1 MKLELR
7 GLRHR
12 YDGGASPALDGVD
25 LSVAGGLVGLLGP
38 NGSGKST
45 LLRCA
50 AGLLPPVEG
59 SVWLGGHE
67 LGQLDRLERAR
78 RIAFLPQR
86 VESLYALPV
95 REVVA
100 LGRHPHRPAPWA
112 RPGAADRA
120 AVEAALAAAEVDAL
134 ADRPFDSLSGGERQ
148 RVLLASMLAQGG
160 ELLLLDEPTTALD
173 LHHQVRLFRL
183 LRERAGAGQPV
194 LCALHDL
201 NLAARWCER
210 VVLLHEGR
218 VRADGP
224 PAEVLDEALLAEVYG
239 DGLRVV
245 AGPQGGII
253 VLPEDPVS

>member
-1 MKLELR
+1 MLELA

-12 YDGGASPALDGVD
+12 YPGGTSLALDGVD
-25 LSVAGGLVGLLGP
+25 LSIDGGLVGLLGP

-50 AGLLPPVEG
+50 AGLLRPGAGTVR
-59 SVWLGGHE
+59 LGGQE
-67 LGQLDRLERAR
+67 LGRLDRLERAR
-78 RIAFLPQR
+78 RVAFLPQR

-95 REVVA
+95 HEVVA

-112 RPGAADRA
+112 RPGATDRA
-120 AVEAALAAAEVDAL
+120 AVERALAAAQVEGL
-134 ADRPFDSLSGGERQ
+134 ADRAFDSLSGGERQ

-194 LCALHDL
+194 VCALHDL
-201 NLAARWCER
+201 NLAARWCHR
-210 VVLLHEGR
+210 VVLLQGGR

-224 PAEVLDEALLAEVYG
+224 PADVLDEALLGEVYG
-239 DGLRVV
+239 DGLRVFE
-245 AGPQGGII
+245 GPHGGIV
-253 VLPEDPVS
+253 VLPEDPAR